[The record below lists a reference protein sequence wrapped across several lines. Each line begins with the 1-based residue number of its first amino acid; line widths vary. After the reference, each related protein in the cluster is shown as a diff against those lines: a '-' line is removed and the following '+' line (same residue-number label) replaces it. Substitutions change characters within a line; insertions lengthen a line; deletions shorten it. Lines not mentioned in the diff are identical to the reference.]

1 MKVRSTLVLLVLLL
15 AAPAAAQ
22 AATADVAVT
31 MSGPQFAA
39 VGVETAYDVT
49 IVNRGPS
56 VTAGVELTDA
66 IPSGARLVRTVAGDA
81 DCTPGATLV
90 CTVPPIPAGAG
101 SVVTIVLAGTT
112 VGVTVH
118 HAVTV
123 TATSTDPTTD
133 DLSAAV
139 DTLITPQSIAP
150 APVPL
155 IGAPCSNVA
164 RGGRDDDVINGTVF
178 GDTIYG
184 VEGSDLL
191 RGLDGADCL
200 WGGEGNDVL
209 DGDGGDDRLWG
220 GNGRDR
226 LVAGDGNDLL
236 YGGLKRDVL
245 IGGNGDDFISPG
257 PGRDLVRA
265 GAGNDVINARD
276 GSRDVI
282 ECASGVDRVTADRR
296 DRLRGC
302 EQVSRR

>member
-1 MKVRSTLVLLVLLL
+1 MTVRLSLVLLL
-15 AAPAAAQ
+15 LLLVAPAAAR

-39 VGVETAYDVT
+39 VGVDTSYDVT

-56 VTAGVELTDA
+56 PTAGVELSDP
-66 IPSGARLVRTVAGDA
+66 IPAGARLVRTVAGDA

-90 CTVPPIPAGAG
+90 CALPPIPVGA
-101 SVVTIVLAGTT
+101 SRVVTIVLAGST
-112 VGVTVH
+112 VGSTVH
-118 HAVTV
+118 HAVAV
-123 TATSTDPTTD
+123 TATSTDPTPD
-133 DLSAAV
+133 DLFAAV
-139 DTLITPQSIAP
+139 DTLITPPSVAP
-150 APVPL
+150 PGGPL
-155 IGAPCSNVA
+155 VGAPCANVY
-164 RGGRDDDVINGTVF
+164 RGGRDDDVVSATAF

-184 VEGSDLL
+184 LEGSDLL

-226 LVAGDGNDLL
+226 LVGGDGNDLL

-245 IGGNGDDFISPG
+245 IAGAGDDFISPG
-257 PGRDLVRA
+257 TGRDLVRA

-282 ECASGVDRVTADRR
+282 ECASGADRVTVDRR
-296 DRLRGC
+296 DRVRGC
-302 EQVSRR
+302 EQVARR

>member
-1 MKVRSTLVLLVLLL
+1 MTVRLALAALVLVLGV
-15 AAPAAAQ
+15 PAVAQ
-22 AATADVAVT
+22 AATADVVVQMA
-31 MSGPQFAA
+31 GPQFAA
-39 VGVETAYDVT
+39 VGVEASYDVT
-49 IVNRGPS
+49 IANRGPDP
-56 VTAGVELTDA
+56 TAGVELRDP
-66 IPSGARLVRTVAGDA
+66 IPAGARLVRTVPGGA

-90 CTVPPIPAGAG
+90 CTLGPIPAGQ
-101 SVVTIVLAGTT
+101 SRVVTIVLAGTT
-112 VGVTVH
+112 VGATVH

-123 TATSTDPTTD
+123 TATSADPTTG
-133 DLSAAV
+133 DLDAAI
-139 DTLITPQSIAP
+139 DTLITAPSIAP
-150 APVPL
+150 PPEPL
-155 IGAPCSNVA
+155 VGAPCANVE
-164 RGGRDDDVINGTVF
+164 RGGRDDDVITGTAF
-178 GDTIYG
+178 GDTMYG
-184 VEGSDLL
+184 LEHADLL

-226 LVAGDGNDLL
+226 LVGGEGNDLL

-245 IGGNGDDFISPG
+245 IGGTGDDQLFPG
-257 PGRDLVRA
+257 SGRDLVRA

-282 ECASGVDRVTADRR
+282 ECASGTDRVTADRR

>member
-1 MKVRSTLVLLVLLL
+1 MTVRPTLALLFVLL
-15 AAPAAAQ
+15 AAPATAQ
-22 AATADVAVT
+22 AATADVSVQ

-39 VGVETAYDVT
+39 VGVETSYDVT
-49 IVNRGPS
+49 IANRGPDA
-56 VTAGVELTDA
+56 TTGVALRDP
-66 IPSGARLVRTVAGDA
+66 IPTGARLVRTVSADA

-90 CTVPPIPAGAG
+90 CTLPPIPAGA
-101 SVVTIVLAGTT
+101 SKVVSIVLAATT
-112 VGVTVH
+112 VGSTVH
-118 HAVTV
+118 HAVSV
-123 TATSTDPTTD
+123 TATSSDPTSD

-139 DTLITPQSIAP
+139 DTLITPPSVAP
-150 APVPL
+150 PGGPL
-155 IGAPCSNVA
+155 VGAPCSNVY

-184 VEGSDLL
+184 LERSDLL

-226 LVAGDGNDLL
+226 LVAGAGNDLL

-245 IGGNGDDFISPG
+245 IAGTGDDFISPG
-257 PGRDLVRA
+257 TGRDLVRA

-282 ECASGVDRVTADRR
+282 ECASGADRVTADRR

>member
-1 MKVRSTLVLLVLLL
+1 MTARCTLALLCLLL
-15 AAPAAAQ
+15 AAPAGAQ
-22 AATADVAVT
+22 AATADVVVQ

-39 VGVETAYDVT
+39 VDAETAYDLTVT
-49 IVNRGPS
+49 NRGPDPT
-56 VTAGVELTDA
+56 VGVRLSDPIPKDA
-66 IPSGARLVRTVAGDA
+66 RFVRTIAGDA
-81 DCTPGATLV
+81 DCTPGATLA
-90 CTVPPIPAGAG
+90 CTLPPIPVGQ
-101 SVVTIVLAGTT
+101 SRVVTIVLAGTT
-112 VGVTVH
+112 VGATLH

-123 TATSTDPTTD
+123 TATSTDPTPGDRT
-133 DLSAAV
+133 AAI
-139 DTLITPQSIAP
+139 DTLVTLPSVAPPP
-150 APVPL
+150 APLVGP
-155 IGAPCSNVA
+155 PCANVA
-164 RGGRDDDVINGTVF
+164 RGGRDDDVISGTAF

-184 VEGSDLL
+184 LEGSDLL

-200 WGGEGNDVL
+200 WGGEDTDVL

-226 LVAGDGNDLL
+226 LIGGDGNDLL

-245 IGGNGDDFISPG
+245 IGGVGDDFLLPG
-257 PGRDLVRA
+257 TGRDLVRA

-276 GSRDVI
+276 GSRDVV